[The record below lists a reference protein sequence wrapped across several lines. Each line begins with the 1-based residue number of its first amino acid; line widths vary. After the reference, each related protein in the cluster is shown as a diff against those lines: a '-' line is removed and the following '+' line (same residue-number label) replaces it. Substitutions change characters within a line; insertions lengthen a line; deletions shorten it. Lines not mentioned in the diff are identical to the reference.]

1 MLPVNMQVG
10 HRWKCIY
17 PWSIWPIQK
26 TDPFDPL
33 THHPSTHCLLWFSLL
48 YRCQCPFFPVNHRFV
63 PREWSYQGTPMFQ
76 HIEWDGMGLVVM
88 RPRLMA
94 AKGQSQ
100 SSQLGADGVECR
112 TFVPGHFAPPWKSS
126 SRTSASVP
134 WPNPLLTLSLITLTL
149 ALIILTLTLLTP
161 TVTINSN
168 HMTLNSYPNQG
179 GCQWWGFPGADV
191 RGWQMSGHG
200 WRHLF
205 IRVTSTSIQLPVLS
219 PLYSPGSVLLP
230 SRPHHQSSSDSPPND
245 AWLLIITL

>member
-17 PWSIWPIQK
+17 PWPIWPIQK
-26 TDPFDPL
+26 NWPIWPTDPSPIDPL
-33 THHPSTHCLLWFSLL
+33 FTLIFAFIRLSVSVLP
-48 YRCQCPFFPVNHRFV
+48 RFV
-63 PREWSYQGTPMFQ
+63 PREWSKQGTPMFQ

-191 RGWQMSGHG
+191 RGGKCPVTDGVIYSFES
-200 WRHLF
+200 RRRRSNFLSCLRF
-205 IRVTSTSIQLPVLS
+205 IVPVPSYCLRGLITSRRPTARRMMPDYWLS
-219 PLYSPGSVLLP
+219 RCKTP
-230 SRPHHQSSSDSPPND
+230 
-245 AWLLIITL
+245 